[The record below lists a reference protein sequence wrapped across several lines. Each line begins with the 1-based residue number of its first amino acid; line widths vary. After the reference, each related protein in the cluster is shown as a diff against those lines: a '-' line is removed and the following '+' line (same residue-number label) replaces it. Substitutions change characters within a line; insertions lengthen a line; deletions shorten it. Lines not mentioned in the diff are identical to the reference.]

1 MKYVV
6 DIDGTICTQS
16 GTDYESAE
24 PILERIEKLN
34 SLYDAGNEM
43 VYFTARGM
51 GRHNGN
57 THKAYKQFYEFTRQQ
72 LVSWGVKHHDLILGK
87 PAADVY
93 VDDKGIK
100 DLDFFKTSE

>member
-16 GTDYESAE
+16 GTDYETAK
-24 PILERIEKLN
+24 PHLERIEKLN
-34 SLYDAGNEM
+34 KLYDEGNEI

-51 GRHNGN
+51 GRHDGN
-57 THKAYKQFYEFTRQQ
+57 THRAYKQFYEFTRQQ

-100 DLDFFKTSE
+100 DLDFFKTEE